1 MANESDNTL
10 PSREWCEPTPDA
22 SDEGS
27 SDSDGS
33 IEYDSEE
40 PLTPWPQKKPHG
52 EEGDNPDYDP
62 RVDVELQG
70 PCVEPQEDPILG
82 PNGDVEQQQLE
93 VQ

>member
-1 MANESDNTL
+1 VGKKN
-10 PSREWCEPTPDA
+10 SRRTTWLSKNGARLALVLVTTA
-22 SDEGS
+22 QKALNMRARSL
-27 SDSDGS
+27 
-33 IEYDSEE
+33 IIRM
-40 PLTPWPQKKPHG
+40 PQKKPLG
-52 EEGDNPDYDP
+52 EEGDDPDYDP